1 MRIVDVSAFYSPAG
15 GGVRTYVE
23 AKLKAASRFGHEII
37 VLVPG
42 DRDEVE
48 HRGQGAVLARIA
60 SPTLP
65 VDRRYR
71 YFDDQRAL
79 HRALDHW
86 RPDHVEASSPWSSA
100 TMVGRWQGAATR
112 SLVMHADPLA
122 AYAYRWLGGI
132 IPIPTIDRWFGAF
145 WRHMRGLGR
154 MFDTV
159 ICANGQLAARLGAA
173 GVENVET
180 ITMGVEPG
188 RFSPRLR
195 SPELRAAALASLG
208 LGPEAALL
216 VGMGRFSAEKRWEMV
231 IRAVESC
238 ARRRPIGLLLIG
250 DGPRR
255 AKLELMACRA
265 GTVGVLPRLDDRHE
279 VARLMASADALV
291 HGCEAETFCLVAA
304 EARASGT
311 PMIIPDRGA
320 ALDLLAPH
328 AGEAYRAGNERSLE
342 SAIARFVEGGV
353 ELQRAAAV
361 RASSLRSMDQHF
373 ADLFAHYGA
382 VGLRAFRPAAGG
394 VTVDTALVPE
404 LALARSAVTRS

>member
-1 MRIVDVSAFYSPAG
+1 
-15 GGVRTYVE
+15 
-23 AKLKAASRFGHEII
+23 
-37 VLVPG
+37 
-42 DRDEVE
+42 
-48 HRGQGAVLARIA
+48 
-60 SPTLP
+60 
-65 VDRRYR
+65 
-71 YFDDQRAL
+71 
-79 HRALDHW
+79 
-86 RPDHVEASSPWSSA
+86 
-100 TMVGRWQGAATR
+100 
-112 SLVMHADPLA
+112 
-122 AYAYRWLGGI
+122 
-132 IPIPTIDRWFGAF
+132 
-145 WRHMRGLGR
+145 
-154 MFDTV
+154 
-159 ICANGQLAARLGAA
+159 
-173 GVENVET
+173 
-180 ITMGVEPG
+180 
-188 RFSPRLR
+188 
-195 SPELRAAALASLG
+195 
-208 LGPEAALL
+208 
-216 VGMGRFSAEKRWEMV
+216 
-231 IRAVESC
+231 
-238 ARRRPIGLLLIG
+238 LIG